1 MSTSCATPNIDTDIW
16 STKHIHIKLLHYV
29 NVLLF
34 MPFVFMILEVLV
46 LALVCVR
53 NAGGSDDIGKRRN
66 KR

>member
-16 STKHIHIKLLHYV
+16 NTKHIHIKLLHYV